1 MNMTRAW
8 DKEKSVDSCQFLSQ
22 EEEMRGEDRG
32 GEDRRREDRTGNY
45 ITMTCVY
52 NQYKAHSD

>member
-1 MNMTRAW
+1 MTQAW
-8 DKEKSVDSCQFLSQ
+8 DKEKSVDSGQFLSQ

-32 GEDRRREDRTGNY
+32 GEDRRREDRTGNF